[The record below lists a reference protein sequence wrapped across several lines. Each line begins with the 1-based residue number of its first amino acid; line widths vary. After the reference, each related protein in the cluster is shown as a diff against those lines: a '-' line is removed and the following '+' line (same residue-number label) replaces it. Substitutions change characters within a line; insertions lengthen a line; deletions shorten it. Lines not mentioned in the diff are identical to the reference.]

1 MGRIK
6 QIIKQTNNKFLNL
19 YELKAQRRNGR
30 VSPYY
35 MASRTETVE
44 KLKINTGK
52 NNADCVAIY
61 GIYEDKVVL
70 VRQFRYPVDDYVY
83 EFPAG
88 LVENGEDMVEA
99 AIREMYEETGLALAP
114 INGESYSR
122 PFFTSVGMTDET
134 CGTVYGYLTG
144 NPTNINQ
151 EDSEDI
157 EVILAD
163 RQECKRILKEEKVS
177 IMCAYML
184 MHFIH
189 YNGEPFEFL
198 SGNLY

>member
-1 MGRIK
+1 MNRVKGVL
-6 QIIKQTNNKFLNL
+6 KQTSNKFLNL
-19 YELKAQRRNGR
+19 YELEAERRNGKIY
-30 VSPYY
+30 PYY
-35 MASRTETVE
+35 MTSRAEEVE
-44 KLKINTGK
+44 KLKIRTGE
-52 NNADCVAIY
+52 NNGDCVAIY
-61 GIYEDKVVL
+61 GIYDDKVVL
-70 VRQFRYPVDDYVY
+70 VRQYRYPIDGYIY

-88 LVENGEDMVEA
+88 IIENGEDMVEA
-99 AIREMYEETGLALAP
+99 AVREMQEETGLALTP
-114 INGESYSR
+114 VDSGSYSR
-122 PFFTSVGMTDET
+122 PFFTSVGMSDET

-163 RQECKRILKEEKVS
+163 REECRKILKEENVS

-189 YNGEPFEFL
+189 CSDTPFGFL
-198 SGNLY
+198 DEI

>member
-1 MGRIK
+1 MDRVK
-6 QIIKQTNNKFLNL
+6 KIIKQTSNKFLNL
-19 YELKAQRRNGR
+19 YELEAERRNGK

-35 MASRTETVE
+35 MASRAEDIE

-52 NNADCVAIY
+52 KSADCVAIY
-61 GIYEDKVVL
+61 GIYDNKVVL
-70 VRQFRYPVDDYVY
+70 VRQYRYPIDGYIY

-88 LVENGEDMVEA
+88 IIENGEDMVSA
-99 AIREMYEETGLALAP
+99 AVREMQEETGLTLTP
-114 INGESYSR
+114 INSGSYSR
-122 PFFTSVGMTDET
+122 PFFTSVGMSDET

-157 EVILAD
+157 DVILAD
-163 RQECKRILKEEKVS
+163 REECKRILKEENVA

-184 MHFIH
+184 MHFIDSDDTTF
-189 YNGEPFEFL
+189 GFL
-198 SGNLY
+198 NKI